1 MALRILWTVV
11 RGVWI
16 AAMVAAPLF
25 GFWLASSLAA
35 YNNASQWLA
44 LLVGLALFPIVPFA
58 WEAFASW
65 RRSRKPGRPPI
76 LTRLDRL
83 VLRTLIINGA
93 FLVGMLGFARQTAM
107 HAVAMRGDWMFDG
120 FEGGVAD
127 TFRGWLLGLADRLE
141 SHKQEQHFGT
151 SDKAPEPTPEPTK
164 PTDTTATPATPAE
177 KPAWPLGEEVSPWV
191 AEMPA
196 DAQVSI
202 DTVGAYLESHF
213 PDLRERTKAIHDY
226 VVLRLS
232 YDEETLKRLMANPT
246 GADEPSQQAE
256 DVFARR
262 TAVCEGYARLM
273 VALGKASGVSIAYV
287 TGSIRDARRRVM
299 EGDDATVKAA
309 LEGYGHAWNAVLL
322 DGKWELIDA
331 TWDDPTGAAPS
342 GTKVRSTYLFTPP
355 ELMVYNHLPDDPNW
369 QLLPAPLSTGD
380 FVREPMMEPDMGR
393 YGIGLLDPTR
403 AQVSVDGEI
412 TVTVHNPR
420 NTALMAF
427 ARIDGSDGQGEK
439 CNASATKI
447 TCKLGHGEY
456 EVQLFASAQ
465 QYGEYDY
472 IGSVLANS
480 R

>member
-1 MALRILWTVV
+1 VALRILWTLV

-65 RRSRKPGRPPI
+65 RRSKKPGPPPI

-83 VLRTLIINGA
+83 VLRTLIINGL
-93 FLVGMLGFARQTAM
+93 FLAGMLGFARQTAL
-107 HAVAMRGDWMFDG
+107 HAVALRGDWMFDG
-120 FEGGVAD
+120 YEGGAAD
-127 TFRGWLLGLADRLE
+127 RLRGGLLWLADRLE
-141 SHKQEQHFGT
+141 SHKQEPQFGA
-151 SDKAPEPTPEPTK
+151 SDKPPPEPTPQPK
-164 PTDTTATPATPAE
+164 PPATPEA
-177 KPAWPLGEEVSPWV
+177 KPEWPMDEEVSPLV

-202 DTVGAYLESHF
+202 DAVGKYLETNF
-213 PDLRERTKAIHDY
+213 PDLKQRTKAIHDY
-226 VVLRLS
+226 VVLRLT
-232 YDEETLKRLMANPT
+232 YDEATFKRFLAHDTSDWPAQDAETVFEKRT
-246 GADEPSQQAE
+246 G
-256 DVFARR
+256 
-262 TAVCEGYARLM
+262 VCEGYARLM

-287 TGSIRDARRRVM
+287 TGSVRNAHYRIAD
-299 EGDDATVKAA
+299 GDEATMKAA
-309 LEGYGHAWNAVLL
+309 LEGYGHAWNAVML
-322 DGKWELIDA
+322 DGKWQLIDA

-342 GTKVRSTYLFTPP
+342 GSKVRSTYLLTPP
-355 ELMVYNHLPDDPNW
+355 EFFVYDHLPDDPNW
-369 QLLPAPLSTGD
+369 QLLSAPLSTGD
-380 FVREPMMEPDMGR
+380 FVREPMMDPDMGR

-412 TVTVHNPR
+412 TITLHNPR
-420 NTALMAF
+420 NAAVMAF
-427 ARIDGSDGQGEK
+427 ARTDGSDGQGEK

-465 QYGEYDY
+465 QYGDYDY

>member
-1 MALRILWTVV
+1 MALRIVWTVV

-44 LLVGLALFPIVPFA
+44 LLVGLALFPILPVA

-65 RRSRKPGRPPI
+65 RRSRRPGKPTI

-83 VLRTLIINGA
+83 VLRTLLVNAA
-93 FLVGMLGFARQTAM
+93 FLIGMAGFARQTALR
-107 HAVAMRGDWMFDG
+107 AVAMRGDWMFDG
-120 FEGGVAD
+120 FDGGIAG
-127 TFRGWLLGLADRLE
+127 TFRGWLLGVADHLE
-141 SHKQEQHFGT
+141 SHHQEQHFGT
-151 SDKAPEPTPEPTK
+151 SDTAPQPQA
-164 PTDTTATPATPAE
+164 TTQTE
-177 KPAWPLGEEVSPWV
+177 ERSWPMDEEVSPLV

-202 DTVGAYLESHF
+202 DAAGTYLEAHF
-213 PDLRERTKAIHDY
+213 PDPRQRVKAIHDY
-226 VVLRLS
+226 VVLRMT
-232 YDEETLKRLMANPT
+232 YDEDTFHKLMA
-246 GADEPSQQAE
+246 GAHDWPPQDAE
-256 DVFARR
+256 HVFASR

-287 TGSIRDARRRVM
+287 AGSVRDAHYRVA
-299 EGDDATVKAA
+299 ESDDTTMKAA
-309 LEGYGHAWNAVLL
+309 LEGYGHAWNAVML
-322 DGKWELIDA
+322 DGKWQLIDA
-331 TWDDPTGAAPS
+331 TWDDPDGAPAS
-342 GTKVRSTYLFTPP
+342 GSTVRSTYLFTPP
-355 ELMVYNHLPDDPNW
+355 ELFVYDHLPDDPSW
-369 QLLPAPLSTGD
+369 QLLPAPLGVGD
-380 FVREPMMEPDMGR
+380 FVRQPMMDPDIGR
-393 YGIGLLDPTR
+393 FGLGLIDPTR

-412 TVTVHNPR
+412 TITLANPR
-420 NTALMAF
+420 GAEVMAF
-427 ARIDGSDGQGEK
+427 ARPDGSSGQGNE

-456 EVQLFASAQ
+456 EIQLFAGAHTT
-465 QYGEYDY
+465 GHLDY

>member
-1 MALRILWTVV
+1 MALRILWTIV

-44 LLVGLALFPIVPFA
+44 LLVGLALFPIVPVA

-65 RRSRKPGRPPI
+65 RRSRKKATRPPI

-93 FLVGMLGFARQTAM
+93 FLIGMLGFARQTALR
-107 HAVAMRGDWMFDG
+107 AVAMRGDWMFDG
-120 FEGGVAD
+120 FDGGAAD
-127 TFRGWLLGLADRLE
+127 TLRGWLLGRADRLE
-141 SHKQEQHFGT
+141 SHHQAQHFGT
-151 SDKAPEPTPEPTK
+151 SDKAPEPTPQPEPTK
-164 PTDTTATPATPAE
+164 QPEPTAAPAE
-177 KPAWPLGEEVSPWV
+177 KPTWPMPEEVSSWV

-196 DAQVSI
+196 DAQASI

-213 PDLRERTKAIHDY
+213 PDPRERVKAIHDY

-232 YDEETLKRLMANPT
+232 YDEGTLNKLMAGDNDVPPQDAEHVFEART
-246 GADEPSQQAE
+246 G
-256 DVFARR
+256 
-262 TAVCEGYARLM
+262 VCEGYARLM
-273 VALGKASGVSIAYV
+273 VALGKASGVSIAYIA
-287 TGSIRDARRRVM
+287 GSIRDARRRVLD
-299 EGDDATVKAA
+299 GDDATVKAA
-309 LEGYGHAWNAVLL
+309 LEGYGHAWNAVML

-331 TWDDPTGAAPS
+331 TWDDPTGAPPS
-342 GTKVRSTYLFTPP
+342 DGTKVRSTYLFTPP

-393 YGIGLLDPTR
+393 YDLGLLDPTR

-412 TVTVHNPR
+412 TITLHNPKG
-420 NTALMAF
+420 AHLMAF
-427 ARIDGSDGQGEK
+427 ARVDGSAGRGDE

-456 EVQLFASAQ
+456 EVQLFAAAR
-465 QYGEYDY
+465 QYGEHDY